1 MEPAEKDRNPP
12 FAVSILGL
20 PGDNEVFA
28 EDDEIW
34 IKPKFSPLPR
44 RRSSSSDEDSQP
56 PLNLSRKVSFAD
68 AFGLELVSVREY
80 DKWDVGGCS
89 AGAGAQDERAHQDEC
104 LLLPLFELPSSPEQL
119 RQKLYAQKV
128 ELESTE
134 FPRGTNCMKGLIR
147 VLNISYEKLVYIR
160 MTLNN
165 WESYYDILADY
176 VTDSCDGETDQF
188 TFKILLVPPY
198 LKDGAKVEFAI
209 RYETQDDI
217 YWANNDHKNYVILCH
232 KKGDPIANEKP
243 QEELDDRNLKS
254 CLKTTYS
261 KEILETSCDEGLTFL
276 TSTEAQQENRK
287 MILETKAVT
296 QWNSEGHLNENGEEK
311 EVKRQ
316 QLDPQMHPPLHI
328 SLTNSSSQEDNLM
341 QLEGLHCNVKEEN
354 EKNSAIISESPI
366 SQQKDL
372 EEYHINFAST
382 SNYTENKVKQDR
394 ESEWVGISPSL
405 ETEDHGRD
413 ISTAKTAD
421 STDIATS
428 TNNIMTLSSELF
440 AINGAHSQQRRNET
454 FISHGNDISTKS
466 QLEINRSLGN
476 NPHNPS
482 STEMQDNSVIIEGAI
497 GRVSKLTTNT
507 SNPTDLVQNSTG
519 SENKSGE
526 DNYLIGD
533 SSLISALESFP
544 VSAVHTDTEPK
555 YEPERI
561 SFSHNGSISSKERQ
575 VFSASIAD
583 PKELSQRYSETEN
596 LKAIKL
602 EDFSTKRFSQNKKA
616 ESAQDQN
623 PAHRTE
629 KMIPSTIQIP
639 ENDSTEKAVVD
650 EGKEDEGGVTQITE
664 QSTHVLSRIL
674 ADTMVKEA
682 IEAALFEITGDE
694 GKMFTCESQ
703 KTKALSN
710 NSQPS
715 KHKETKVLSFTSR
728 HGDPSKIHSI
738 EEQNTRSCSRHGEH
752 IMKTNTMHMQIE
764 EAASN
769 TTQRNIEEETAPGVS
784 LPAWTSPSVSEKA
797 VHSDVANSVK
807 VLSVLQEKAG
817 LPHEHAGGSEKVPG
831 NIFGFKN
838 CGLNQM
844 HTEVGKQ
851 MAINLT
857 DLTGEGGHYKE
868 KRIKNVKSVKV
879 TQNCNISEP
888 DYTHN
893 DSVVDIKGSLE
904 LAKVDVEKED
914 TSKIKDTLYDKT
926 DKSGKFTQINNV
938 TVVPQPA
945 IRVVCTPDLTA
956 EGKTVYEMS
965 AECEKADGDS
975 CEMDNE
981 TVVERERETGDT
993 FSEAVDYSENM
1004 EMIYDTQCL
1013 PTNRSTNQHAA
1024 KPKVGT
1030 RLGSTIY
1037 TINETKGKEN
1047 RVPILPQNSELDNQD
1062 KCLDQVKLITTP
1074 VKENDG
1080 KETSTEVINDIYPNS
1095 EELKS
1100 KECNEKPHKAELVDE
1115 VSDSDVVSI
1124 DSRLNSEP
1132 FANEITLK
1140 STVWKVFYF
1149 VLFVVFLVT
1158 IYHYDFIGCF
1168 ALYLFTLYWLYYEGE
1183 ANSDPVKK
1191 D

>member
-12 FAVSILGL
+12 FSVSVLGL

-34 IKPKFSPLPR
+34 FKPKSSPLPR
-44 RRSSSSDEDSQP
+44 RRSSSSDEGSQP

-80 DKWDVGGCS
+80 EKWDVGSCS
-89 AGAGAQDERAHQDEC
+89 VGAGAQDERAPQDEC

-119 RQKLYAQKV
+119 MQKLYAQKV

-134 FPRGTNCMKGLIR
+134 FPRGANCMKGLIR

-176 VTDSCDGETDQF
+176 VADSCDGETDQF

-232 KKGDPIANEKP
+232 KKDYPIANEKP

-254 CLKTTYS
+254 CLKTTHS

-287 MILETKAVT
+287 MILETKTVT
-296 QWNSEGHLNENGEEK
+296 QWNSEGHLNENREQK
-311 EVKRQ
+311 DVKRE

-328 SLTNSSSQEDNLM
+328 SLTNSSSQEINSM
-341 QLEGLHCNVKEEN
+341 QLEGLHCNIKVEN
-354 EKNSAIISESPI
+354 EKNADIISESPI

-382 SNYTENKVKQDR
+382 SNYVEDKVKQDR
-394 ESEWVGISPSL
+394 ESEWIGNSPNL
-405 ETEDHGRD
+405 ETGDHGRD
-413 ISTAKTAD
+413 INTAKTAD
-421 STDIATS
+421 GTDIATS
-428 TNNIMTLSSELF
+428 TYNIMTQSSELF

-454 FISHGNDISTKS
+454 FISHGNDISAKS
-466 QLEINRSLGN
+466 QLEINRPLRN
-476 NPHNPS
+476 NPHSPS
-482 STEMQDNSVIIEGAI
+482 TDMQDNSVITEGAI
-497 GRVSKLTTNT
+497 GREGKLTTNT

-533 SSLISALESFP
+533 SSLISASESFP
-544 VSAVHTDTEPK
+544 VSAVCINTEPE
-555 YEPERI
+555 YVPERI
-561 SFSHNGSISSKERQ
+561 GISHNGSISSKKRQ

-583 PKELSQRYSETEN
+583 PKELSKCYSETEN
-596 LKAIKL
+596 LKAIKP
-602 EDFSTKRFSQNKKA
+602 EDFSTKPFSQNKEA
-616 ESAQDQN
+616 ESSQDQN
-623 PAHRTE
+623 PVNRTE
-629 KMIPSTIQIP
+629 KMIPPMIRIAENGST
-639 ENDSTEKAVVD
+639 DKAVADVEKKD
-650 EGKEDEGGVTQITE
+650 EGVTQIAE
-664 QSTHVLSRIL
+664 QSTRVLSRIL

-694 GKMFTCESQ
+694 GKTFACESQ
-703 KTKALSN
+703 KTKTLSN
-710 NSQPS
+710 NTQPS
-715 KHKETKVLSFTSR
+715 KHKVTKVLSLTSR

-738 EEQNTRSCSRHGEH
+738 EEQNTRSCSQRGEH
-752 IMKTNTMHMQIE
+752 VTKTNTMHMQME

-769 TTQRNIEEETAPGVS
+769 TPQRNTEEETAPGVS
-784 LPAWTSPSVSEKA
+784 LPAWPSPLVSEKA
-797 VHSDVANSVK
+797 VHPDVASSVE
-807 VLSVLQEKAG
+807 VHSVLQEKAG
-817 LPHEHAGGSEKVPG
+817 LPHELAGASEKVPG
-831 NIFGFKN
+831 NIFGFRN
-838 CGLNQM
+838 CGLNQI

-857 DLTGEGGHYKE
+857 DLTGEEGHYNE

-879 TQNCNISEP
+879 TQNCNISEI

-893 DSVVDIKGSLE
+893 DNVLDRKGSLE

-914 TSKIKDTLYDKT
+914 TSSTKDTLYDKT
-926 DKSGKFTQINNV
+926 DKSEKFTQINNV

-945 IRVVCTPDLTA
+945 IGVVYAPDLTA
-956 EGKTVYEMS
+956 EEKTVYEMS
-965 AECEKADGDS
+965 AECERADQDS
-975 CEMDNE
+975 CEIDNE
-981 TVVERERETGDT
+981 TTVEGEGETGDM
-993 FSEAVDYSENM
+993 FSESVDYFENM
-1004 EMIYDTQCL
+1004 EMIHDTRSF
-1013 PTNRSTNQHAA
+1013 PTNRSTIQHAA
-1024 KPKVGT
+1024 EPKVGT
-1030 RLGSTIY
+1030 KPGSTLY
-1037 TINETKGKEN
+1037 TINETKGKN
-1047 RVPILPQNSELDNQD
+1047 RMPTLPQSSELSNQYQ
-1062 KCLDQVKLITTP
+1062 CLDQAKLITTL

-1080 KETSTEVINDIYPNS
+1080 KETSTEVINYIYPNS
-1095 EELKS
+1095 EEIKF
-1100 KECNEKPHKAELVDE
+1100 KECNEKPHKVEHVDE
-1115 VSDSDVVSI
+1115 VCDSDVASI

-1132 FANEITLK
+1132 IANEITLK
-1140 STVWKVFYF
+1140 STVWKVCYF

-1158 IYHYDFIGCF
+1158 VYHYDFIGCF
-1168 ALYLFTLYWLYYEGE
+1168 ALYLFSLYWLCYEGE
-1183 ANSDPVKK
+1183 TNSDPVRK